1 MSGAPSGKPQS
12 EKELKTTRTL
22 NTIATIGAGH
32 ALYAMTPEAKRE
44 AAREKLLKLTP
55 EKTRPATRKL
65 LATLKQPELG
75 GKLTTAGKVVAG
87 GWLGLHSA
95 ELAGDVMARRS
106 INNQLAQVQAQKN
119 KGSVGS
125 VKKNDMSMISK
136 AEGSVSRNGHG
147 KGISDSE
154 KRAAVVGGTFGGSV
168 IGGTAGSFVTK
179 PKSKLKK
186 DPGNEK
192 LPKGMKSTGSPLMD
206 RMLKEQMDPIERAA
220 HKRDKMAYER
230 MNNQFEGIVEHN
242 KLKPSK
248 MVRAKLAGHKLSSNR
263 YVVGGTALGGG
274 AVGGLE
280 YLNQKSKSVNKA
292 DRSEWSEGR
301 KTRAKHSNQR
311 LIAGGLGASIPVA
324 GAWGPAAAG
333 AYSSTQAK
341 KGKKL
346 DAGNR
351 VFLRSLGT
359 SAVGSTP
366 GVALMAAG
374 VKHKNP
380 GLAAVGVPIGMIGA
394 TVGGAHG
401 AATAMRNAQKRGDIN
416 KAYRRFDPEADRQR
430 RLGLYAGTGVGGSI
444 VAGREAA
451 RNFETKVVSG
461 SGAKATTH
469 RGLYA
474 KPGKGKKGLGLAAVA
489 AASGALGVGSYKR
502 GISQRNQPWT

>member
-32 ALYAMTPEAKRE
+32 ALYSMTPEVKRE
-44 AAREKLLKLTP
+44 AAREKLLLLTP

-154 KRAAVVGGTFGGSV
+154 KRAAVAGGVFGGSV
-168 IGGTAGSFVTK
+168 IGGTAGSFVKK

-192 LPKGMKSTGSPLMD
+192 LPKGKKPTGSPLLD
-206 RMLKEQMDPIERAA
+206 RMLKEQMDPIERAQ

-274 AVGGLE
+274 AVGGFE
-280 YLNQKSKSVNKA
+280 YLNQKSK
-292 DRSEWSEGR
+292 
-301 KTRAKHSNQR
+301 
-311 LIAGGLGASIPVA
+311 PV
-324 GAWGPAAAG
+324 
-333 AYSSTQAK
+333 
-341 KGKKL
+341 
-346 DAGNR
+346 
-351 VFLRSLGT
+351 
-359 SAVGSTP
+359 
-366 GVALMAAG
+366 
-374 VKHKNP
+374 
-380 GLAAVGVPIGMIGA
+380 
-394 TVGGAHG
+394 
-401 AATAMRNAQKRGDIN
+401 N